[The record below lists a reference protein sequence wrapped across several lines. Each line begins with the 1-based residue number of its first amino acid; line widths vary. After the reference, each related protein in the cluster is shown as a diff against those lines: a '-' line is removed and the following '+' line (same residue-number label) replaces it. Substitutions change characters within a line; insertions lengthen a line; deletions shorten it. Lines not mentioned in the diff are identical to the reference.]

1 MQNPANTILEVC
13 MSYTVP
19 RCLHVITEFGV
30 ADALGDTPRSAMDLA
45 GSTGADPDSLSRALR
60 LLAAYD
66 IFQGA
71 DGGYA
76 HTPASR
82 LLRADHPQSLRSYV
96 RLLGAPLYWQVF
108 EKLSHSIATGE
119 PALPEVIPEGQWE
132 YFSKNPELSQL
143 FDEAMAGKAHGQIA
157 GVVAGYDFSPF
168 KTIADIGGGQGHL
181 LRAVLGAT
189 PNLAGTLFD
198 LPHVVQKVAAKPS
211 ARLQLQGGDFFDD
224 KLPICDGYM
233 IMQVVHDWPDKEAT
247 KILSAIRRSAPPHA
261 KLLLIEAIVPEDP
274 NPSWITMLD
283 LFMLIL
289 FGGKE
294 RTRSQFEALL
304 SASGFRLDHVVDV
317 GLGTFI
323 LEASAV

>member
-1 MQNPANTILEVC
+1 MQNPANTVLEVC
-13 MSYTVP
+13 MSYAVP
-19 RCLHVITEFGV
+19 RCLHVITDFGV
-30 ADALGDTPRSAMDLA
+30 ADALGDTPRSAADLA
-45 GSTGADPDSLSRALR
+45 ASTGADPDSLGRALR

-66 IFQGA
+66 IFQAA

-76 HTPASR
+76 HTPASL

-96 RLLGAPLYWQVF
+96 RFLGAPLYWQVF
-108 EKLSHSIATGE
+108 EKLSHSIATGN
-119 PALPEVIPEGQWE
+119 PALPQVIPEGQWE
-132 YFSKNPELSQL
+132 YFGKNPELSQL

-157 GVVAGYDFSPF
+157 GIIAGYEFSPF

-181 LRAVLGAT
+181 LQAVLGT
-189 PNLAGTLFD
+189 TSDLTGTLFD
-198 LPHVVQKVAAKPS
+198 LPHVVQKVAAKAFP
-211 ARLQLQGGDFFDD
+211 RLHLQGGDFFND
-224 KLPICDGYM
+224 KLPTCDAYM
-233 IMQVVHDWPDKEAT
+233 IMQVLHDWPDQEAT
-247 KILSAIRRSAPPHA
+247 QILSAIRRSAPPHA

-283 LFMLIL
+283 LFMLVL

-294 RTRSQFEALL
+294 RTRPQFEALL
-304 SASGFRLDHVVDV
+304 SAAGFRLNRVIDI